1 MDYGPRRERIFQR
14 DLETFTVFLSRVRI
28 HIGRFF
34 WVASSRFD
42 QDLLNLRAMGLT
54 FTTLLSLVPLLA
66 VTFSVLKAF
75 GVQNELEPFLAQA
88 LKPLGSGGVEITSRV
103 ISFVSSL
110 RVGVLGALGL
120 AFLFVTVISLISK
133 IEDSLNYIWKVRHA
147 RSVDRMFSDYLSV
160 VLVGPI
166 LVFAAF
172 ALTASAQSHWLVQ
185 RILQSEALGV
195 FVGTATQVFMPF
207 IFLCAAFTFI
217 YRFIPYTQV
226 RTNSAMFGGV
236 IAGIL
241 WQLAGVLFTLFV
253 AKMARNDAIYSSF
266 VILVIFLIWVYV
278 GWLVVLVGAEV
289 AYFHQH
295 PNAYYQEGVRGAH
308 SQHFREELA
317 LMALVHL
324 TQRHLHSEPPWWP
337 VNLAEALGVP
347 LTSLE
352 DVIDEFIE
360 RGLLLRTTQ
369 PEGIALGRPPEQV
382 AVVEVLDILRGADL
396 DEPTSEAISSVAD
409 VLQLRDK
416 ATRDVLNGVTLRTLA
431 TDSTPSTGH
440 ISAAVTNILSK

>member
-1 MDYGPRRERIFQR
+1 MDYRPRRERFFQR
-14 DLETFTVFLSRVRI
+14 DLETFAVFLSRARI

-34 WVASSRFD
+34 WVAANRFNED
-42 QDLLNLRAMGLT
+42 MLNLRAMGLT
-54 FTTLLSLVPLLA
+54 FTTLLSLVPFLA

-88 LKPLGSGGVEITSRV
+88 LRPLGVGGVEITSRM
-103 ISFVSSL
+103 IGFVNSL
-110 RVGVLGALGL
+110 RVGVLGTLGL

-133 IEDSLNYIWKVRHA
+133 IEDSLNYIWKIRHS

-166 LVFAAF
+166 LVFTAF
-172 ALTASAQSHWLVQ
+172 ALTASAQSHWFVQ
-185 RILQSEALGV
+185 RLLQSATLGV
-195 FVGTATQVFMPF
+195 FVGTATQVVMPF
-207 IFLCAAFTFI
+207 VFLCAAFSFI

-226 RTNSAMFGGV
+226 RISSAMFGGV
-236 IAGIL
+236 VAGIL
-241 WQLAGVLFTLFV
+241 WQLAGVLFTIFV

-266 VILVIFLIWVYV
+266 VIIVIFLIWVYV
-278 GWLVVLVGAEV
+278 GWLVVLIGAEV

-295 PNAYYQEGVRGAH
+295 PNAYHQEGIRGVH

-324 TQRHLHSEPPWWP
+324 TRRHLQGEPPWWP

-347 LTSLE
+347 LTSL
-352 DVIDEFIE
+352 DDIVDEFVE
-360 RGLLLRTTQ
+360 RGLLLRTAQ

-382 AVVEVLDILRGADL
+382 SVIEVLDILRGADL
-396 DEPTSEAISSVAD
+396 EDPASDGVTSVAE
-409 VLQLRDK
+409 VLQRRDQ
-416 ATRDVLNGVTLRTLA
+416 ATRDVLNGVTLRSLA
-431 TDSTPSTGH
+431 AD
-440 ISAAVTNILSK
+440 SAAPAGYLKAPVTNILSK